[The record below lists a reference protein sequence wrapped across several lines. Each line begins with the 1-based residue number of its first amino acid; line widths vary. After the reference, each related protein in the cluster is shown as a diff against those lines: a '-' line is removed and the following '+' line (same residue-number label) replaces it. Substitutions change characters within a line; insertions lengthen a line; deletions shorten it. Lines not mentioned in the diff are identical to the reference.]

1 MDLIAA
7 AERWIADDPDPD
19 TRAELR
25 ALLDRG
31 DEAALAERFGAR
43 LEFGTAGIRGP
54 LGAGPARMNRV
65 VVRQVTAGLAAHLLA
80 TEPGARRRGVV
91 VGFDARHK
99 SPDFAADAAGVL
111 AAAGI
116 PVHLAERPVPT
127 PLLAFAVRHLDT
139 VAGVQITAS
148 HNPAPD
154 NGYKVYWSGGGQI
167 VPPQDAE
174 ISAAIDAV
182 EGPPPLAVPGDGGI
196 TALDPGVL
204 PAYVTAVLADVVGGP
219 SPEPRDLRIV
229 YTPMHGVGRDLTR
242 GVLEAAGFRDVHVVT
257 EQAVPDPDFPT
268 VPFPNPEEPGA
279 LDLALDLAR
288 RVDADVV
295 LANDPDA
302 DRIAVA
308 VPAGGDWR
316 VLSGDEVGCVLGEA
330 RLAARPGPA
339 SVVGTTVVSSTLL
352 GRIAA
357 HHGAAFVQT
366 LTGFKWL
373 AQATAAHE
381 AEGRTMQLAY
391 EQALGVMVGTVVRD
405 KDGISAALAVAD
417 LAARCRAAG
426 RGLAAAVDDLAR
438 RHGLHLTR
446 GRSVRLSGADWRDVV
461 DAALARL
468 RARGAAPLAGTPVVA
483 VVDHLAGT
491 RTPAGGPPSA
501 LSTPPTDLIGLELEG
516 GARLMVRPSGTEPLL
531 KCYIEVVE
539 PVAGG
544 DVDAARARAG
554 ARADAPADAPATE
567 LGVA

>member
-65 VVRQVTAGLAAHLLA
+65 VVRRVTAGLAAHLLA
-80 TEPGARRRGVV
+80 TEPDARRRGVV

-99 SPDFAADAAGVL
+99 SAAFAADAAGVL

-139 VAGVQITAS
+139 AAGVQVTAS

-182 EGPPPLAVPGDGGI
+182 EGPPPVAAPADGGI
-196 TALDPGVL
+196 TALDPGLL

-219 SPEPRDLRIV
+219 SPEARDLRIV
-229 YTPMHGVGRDLTR
+229 YTPLHGVGRDLAR
-242 GVLEAAGFRDVHVVT
+242 GVLEAAGFRDVHLVA
-257 EQAVPDPDFPT
+257 EQADPDPDFRT

-279 LDLALDLAR
+279 LDLALALAR

-308 VPAGGDWR
+308 VAAGGDWR

-339 SVVGTTVVSSTLL
+339 SVVATTVVSSTLL

-357 HHGAAFVQT
+357 THGAAFAQT

-417 LAARCRAAG
+417 LAARCKAG
-426 RGLAAAVDDLAR
+426 GRTLADAVDDLAR

-446 GRSVRLSGADWRDVV
+446 GRSVRLSGTDWRDVV
-461 DAALARL
+461 DGALARL
-468 RARGAAPLAGTPVVA
+468 RARGAAPLAGTQVLA

-491 RTPAGGPPSA
+491 RTPAGGTPSA
-501 LSTPPTDLIGLELEG
+501 LPTPPTDLLGLELEG

-544 DVDAARARAG
+544 DVAAARARAG
-554 ARADAPADAPATE
+554 ARADILADALLTE